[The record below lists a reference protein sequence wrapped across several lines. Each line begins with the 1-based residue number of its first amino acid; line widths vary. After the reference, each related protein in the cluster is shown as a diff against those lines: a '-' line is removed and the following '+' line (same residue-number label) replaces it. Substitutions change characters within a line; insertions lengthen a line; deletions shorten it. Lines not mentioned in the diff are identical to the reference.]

1 MSSSTMSPTPVT
13 ANAEASEPA
22 TLEAA
27 FLADIDFDPDEL
39 RDRYRAE
46 RDKRLR
52 DDGNEQYVEVV
63 GDFSNY
69 VDDPYTE
76 RVEREPLFDEVDVAI
91 IGGGFGGL
99 LMGAELR
106 KAGYESIRVIEKA
119 GDFGGTWYWNRYP
132 GAMCDVESY
141 CYLPLLEE
149 LAYLPKHKYS
159 FAPEIFEHS
168 KAIAR
173 HFGLY
178 DNACLQTSVAE
189 MRWDDS
195 QAQWIIS
202 TDRGD
207 RMRARFVAMAN
218 GPLNR
223 PKLPGIAGIDS
234 YEGHTFHTSRWDYDY
249 TGGNSEGGLTK
260 LADKRVGIIGTGAT
274 AVQCIPH
281 LGESAK
287 ELFVFQRTPSSID
300 VRANRETDPEWAAS
314 LEPGWQRRRMENFN
328 ILVSGGDQDVDLVSD
343 GWTDIFRN
351 LTGIAAKT
359 AARRLG
365 RRLTGSEKGRLME
378 LADFQKM
385 NTVRSRAAEVVEDT
399 ETAEALQPWYR
410 QFCKR
415 PCFHDEYLPTFNLPN
430 VHLVDT
436 DGRGVERI
444 TPRGVVVG
452 GTEYEVDCIVFATGF
467 EVGTTYTRRAG
478 YDIIGRGGQ
487 TLSDKWSDG
496 VKTFHGLTSHGF
508 PNCFFLG
515 FTQSAVTVN
524 VPHAL
529 GEQAAHVVYMLNEAA
544 DRGCTRV
551 EPTIEAEQWWQDE
564 MADKARL
571 GVQFYEACT
580 PGYYNNE
587 GKLGNPNGFFSAMYG
602 AGPIKFFRM
611 LDEWRST
618 GRLEGIDLS

>member
-22 TLEAA
+22 TLEEA
-27 FLADIDFDPDEL
+27 FLPDIDFDPDEL

-76 RVEREPLFDEVDVAI
+76 RVERQPLFDEVDVAI

-106 KAGYESIRVIEKA
+106 KAGYERIRVIEKA

-149 LAYLPKHKYS
+149 LAYMPKHKYS

-178 DNACLQTSVAE
+178 DGACLQTSVAE
-189 MRWDDS
+189 MRWDDD

-365 RRLTGSEKGRLME
+365 RRLTGAEKGRLME

-544 DRGCTRV
+544 DRGCTRI
-551 EPTIEAEQWWQDE
+551 EPTVEAEQWWQDE